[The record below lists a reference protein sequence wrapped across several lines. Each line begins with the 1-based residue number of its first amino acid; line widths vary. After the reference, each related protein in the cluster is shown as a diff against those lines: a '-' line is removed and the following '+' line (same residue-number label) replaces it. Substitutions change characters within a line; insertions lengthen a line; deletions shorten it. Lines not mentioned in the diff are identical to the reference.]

1 MTTATRTIILSVMA
15 GIVLIVWGLILY
27 LLGVTMVPVALLLA
41 AGCLLSAAT
50 AAAWWRLWRGVV
62 AGRKWA
68 AVIIQFAVM
77 LTVLML
83 AVPGINYLT
92 ADFERAADTDGTVTS
107 VYSEERHRTRR
118 VGRRTYADGGTY
130 LVYYAD
136 VDVPGARR
144 IKYPLTASA
153 FRRVRRG
160 TVIPVKVA
168 TGCFG
173 MKVVKVNFS
182 QKGN

>member
-1 MTTATRTIILSVMA
+1 MTTTKRAIILFIMA
-15 GIVLIVWGLILY
+15 GILFMAWGVILH
-27 LLGVTMVPVALLLA
+27 LLGVTMAPAALLLT
-41 AGCLLSAAT
+41 AGGVISVAS
-50 AAAWWRLWRGVV
+50 AAAWWRLWRSIVS
-62 AGRKWA
+62 GRMLP
-68 AVIIQFAVM
+68 AVIMQFAVTF
-77 LTVLML
+77 TVVML
-83 AVPGINYLT
+83 AVPGLNYVT
-92 ADFERAADTDGTVTS
+92 ADFDRAADIDGRVTS

-130 LVYYAD
+130 HVYFAN
-136 VDVPGARR
+136 VEVPGVRR

-160 TVIPVKVA
+160 TVIPVKVT

-173 MKVVKVNFS
+173 MKVIKVNFS